1 MKNRVVISGYGV
13 VTPFGEGKDKLLT
26 ALEKGE
32 SCFSTHRIQSNYL
45 VEEQWHTLYC
55 GKITQWDTRNI
66 RFLDPRR
73 VQRTPEFVQWIMMAC
88 NQALQES
95 GVEKAIR
102 ANKKCAVII
111 SSGLFHI
118 VNMENF
124 FSVKNMEPVTPA
136 TIPGIISAKLN
147 INGPAFSVSAGEASA
162 LYALGTAFDL
172 IRSGRQEII
181 LVGGGFQLNNFIM
194 EHYIKLGYF
203 SSGSHRNGIPI
214 ENNDDVPIP
223 SEGAG
228 FFILESDRSA
238 EERNADIYG
247 EIKGFGMSNTPFT
260 INDTV
265 KVSRSI
271 QCAMT
276 EAINDAALTAD
287 QIDFVCADSNGHA
300 AKSRAEATAFDNIF
314 SEYLRDIPITSI
326 NSVTGDTI
334 NTGGFLNVMNCL
346 MSFGTGVVLPANHNS
361 INTKRPKNKRK
372 KHMKIGVANSI
383 SIGGSSASI
392 VLGGGPNDPMTLCE

>member
-13 VTPFGEGKDKLLT
+13 VTPFGEGKRKLLT

-32 SCFSTHRIQSNYL
+32 PCFSTHRIQSNYL
-45 VEEQWHTLYC
+45 IEEQWHTLYC

-66 RFLDPRR
+66 RLLDARR
-73 VQRTPEFVQWIMMAC
+73 IQRTPEFVQWIMIAC

-102 ANKKCAVII
+102 AKRKCGVII

-172 IRSGRQEII
+172 IRSGHQEII
-181 LVGGGFQLNNFIM
+181 LVGGGFQLNNFII
-194 EHYIKLGYF
+194 EHYTKLGFF
-203 SSGSHRNGIPI
+203 SSDSHKNGMPI
-214 ENNDDVPIP
+214 ENNFNGAIP

-238 EERNADIYG
+238 RERDADIYG
-247 EIKGFGMSNTPFT
+247 EIQGFGMSNTPFT
-260 INDTV
+260 IDDTK

-276 EAINDAALTAD
+276 EAINDAAITAD
-287 QIDFVCADSNGHA
+287 QIDFVCADANGNA
-300 AKSRAEATAFDNIF
+300 AKSRAEAMAFEKIF
-314 SEYLRDIPITSI
+314 SESLRDIPITSI
-326 NSVTGDTI
+326 KSVTGDTI
-334 NTGGFLNVMNCL
+334 NAGGFLNVMNCL
-346 MSFGTGVVLPANHNS
+346 MNFGTGTVLPNNNTS
-361 INTKRPKNKRK
+361 INTKIKNNLT
-372 KHMKIGVANSI
+372 IGLTNSI
-383 SIGGSSASI
+383 SIGGSSASL
-392 VLGGGPNDPMTLCE
+392 VLGSGANTSR